1 MNCSNSSNI
10 MAEEMPKE
18 SKKKKRRTCRNF
30 CTVYFCFKMLSLLS
44 LVWNILCNSLVIFP
58 DLRNQDVFFWVLV
71 VLCIAMA
78 FLNLVKFCFYGLFL
92 KLTLFCLIDSIN
104 EKNDI
109 AKFEALVQQF
119 IKAKKEK
126 QNSKR
131 KKKLKKQKS

>member
-92 KLTLFCLIDSIN
+92 KYTLFCLIDSIN

>member
-109 AKFEALVQQF
+109 AKFVALVQQF

-131 KKKLKKQKS
+131 KKRLKKKTS